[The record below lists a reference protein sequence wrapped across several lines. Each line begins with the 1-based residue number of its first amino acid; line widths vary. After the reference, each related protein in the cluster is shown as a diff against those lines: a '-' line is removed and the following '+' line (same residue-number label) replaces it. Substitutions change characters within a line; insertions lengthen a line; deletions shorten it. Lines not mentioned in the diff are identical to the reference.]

1 MVHKIWNTMVVGV
14 IVLWCRNQTKTAIC
28 WWFQTNNELWYTLW
42 LALFNCFYHHL
53 YFHCSQWKGEVAQ
66 GCPEFTEKE
75 KKHLGQELSDVL
87 IYLIRLSQ
95 LCHIDLPQA
104 VLDKFEHNAAKYP
117 SSKVYGSSKKY
128 NEYYNANSTNG
139 SSNDVKNGSGEPI
152 SKKLKEDCWYE
163 VITGCG
169 ISHLLHTSKEGVVFF

>member
-1 MVHKIWNTMVVGV
+1 MRFFGWPSITS
-14 IVLWCRNQTKTAIC
+14 
-28 WWFQTNNELWYTLW
+28 
-42 LALFNCFYHHL
+42 LASTTIS

-66 GCPEFTEKE
+66 GCPEFTDKE

-128 NEYYNANSTNG
+128 NEYDDANSTNG

-152 SKKLKEDCWYE
+152 SKKPKEDC
-163 VITGCG
+163 
-169 ISHLLHTSKEGVVFF
+169 

>member
-1 MVHKIWNTMVVGV
+1 MNYGIRFDLPYSIAFTT
-14 IVLWCRNQTKTAIC
+14 I
-28 WWFQTNNELWYTLW
+28 
-42 LALFNCFYHHL
+42 L

-66 GCPEFTEKE
+66 GCPEFTDKE

-128 NEYYNANSTNG
+128 NEYDNANSTNG

-152 SKKLKEDCWYE
+152 SKKPKEDC
-163 VITGCG
+163 
-169 ISHLLHTSKEGVVFF
+169 